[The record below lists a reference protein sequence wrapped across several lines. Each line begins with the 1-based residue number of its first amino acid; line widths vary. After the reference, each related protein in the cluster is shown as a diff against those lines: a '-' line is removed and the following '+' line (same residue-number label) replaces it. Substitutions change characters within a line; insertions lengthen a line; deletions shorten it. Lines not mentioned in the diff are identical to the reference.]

1 MNKAAIKVL
10 SINLL
15 VFTAYTLVSMQYS
28 TGWIFMIDCLFI
40 HVIVCLLLAFSNE
53 ESLPKGAFIISLL
66 LILLIGI
73 GTCTHLF
80 SESLKH
86 LQ

>member
-1 MNKAAIKVL
+1 MNRNAIKVV
-10 SINLL
+10 SINLA
-15 VFTAYTLVSMQYS
+15 VFAAYTVVSILYPA
-28 TGWIFMIDCLFI
+28 GWMFMIDCLFI
-40 HVIVCLLLAFSNE
+40 HTIVCLLLAFSNE
-53 ESLPKGAFIISLL
+53 ESMPRGAFLISLL

-86 LQ
+86 L

>member
-1 MNKAAIKVL
+1 MDKAAIKVV
-10 SINLL
+10 SINMLI
-15 VFTAYTLVSMQYS
+15 FTVYTLVSMQNVK
-28 TGWIFMIDCLFI
+28 GWEFMIYCLFI

-53 ESLPKGAFIISLL
+53 KSLPKGAFIISLL

-80 SESLKH
+80 SESLKY
-86 LQ
+86 L

>member
-1 MNKAAIKVL
+1 MNKASIKVV
-10 SINLL
+10 SINMLI
-15 VFTAYTLVSMQYS
+15 FTVYTLVSMQYA
-28 TGWIFMIDCLFI
+28 TGWEFMIYCLFI
-40 HVIVCLLLAFSNE
+40 HLIVCLLLAFSNE

-66 LILLIGI
+66 LILLIGV

-86 LQ
+86 L

>member
-1 MNKAAIKVL
+1 MNKAAIKIL

-15 VFTAYTLVSMQYS
+15 VFTAYTLVSMQYPA
-28 TGWIFMIDCLFI
+28 GWMFMIDCLFI
-40 HVIVCLLLAFSNE
+40 HVVVCLLLAFSNE
-53 ESLPKGAFIISLL
+53 ETMPRGAFLISLL

-86 LQ
+86 L